1 MRSNIVSD
9 RRAGRRRCAYTDAEI
24 VREDGHEAMTA
35 AGLERQEDEPAP
47 SMQRITR
54 RFYERF
60 SGEHAAFLTCIQ
72 GITAPVERARYATL
86 MLNRLMFLYFIQRR
100 GFLDGDIDYLAHRL
114 RMMQEDMGA
123 HTFYR
128 HFLLPLLHEGL
139 AGAERLTTAHHLF
152 GSVPCL
158 DGHLFAPHE
167 LERHYPALQIEDTA
181 FERIFA
187 FLDCYQWNLD
197 GTLPRSEDE
206 INPAILGHVFEQQ
219 VNQQQMGAYYTR
231 EDVTGYIASNTI
243 IPYLFS
249 SIARACPAA
258 FKAGGPLWR
267 LLQRQPDRYIYAPVR
282 STEPLPTETE
292 REYAARHAYY
302 TQLRARLAAG
312 EIHDIDDLI
321 TCNLDI
327 HRFALDALCNIDDA
341 ALLHTFYE
349 QLQRIKILDP
359 TCGSGAFLLAALH
372 LLTPLYEAC
381 LERMCVL
388 VSDHSQ
394 RDNFLAILEQ
404 FQAQPGRR
412 HFILKSI
419 ISNNLYGVDIMEE
432 ATEICKLRLFLELA
446 AQVERSEDLEPLPAL
461 GQHIRAG
468 NALVGATVAPPPQDE
483 QLFPCVAARFIAPD
497 EPGVG
502 VDGAI
507 NHAATRRETLPASNE
522 TTHHEANTDLT
533 PDQRPFH
540 WRAEFPAVFAE
551 GGFNVIIG
559 NPPYVEYSADNFSY
573 KLLDFATLPCANLY
587 PCVIERSRDLL
598 SEHGRQGMIVPLAA
612 FATRNMIPLIEGFYR
627 WFPRSWLS
635 FYHFRP
641 AMLFSGGKVASIPT
655 CIYLASTRG
664 PEQRFSTHIAKWPT
678 QYRSL
683 IFPSLIYCRVT
694 APRDPVNRHY
704 YPKFGR
710 PLENALLEKV
720 LAHTPVRDYLARLPN
735 QNTMFYRS
743 AGGLYWKVFTNFA
756 WPYHTTSNKQR
767 SFQEAYDRDIFVAL
781 FNSSLFW
788 WYYTV
793 TFDTFNLKDY
803 MLFGFRFSYPEETET
818 ISALKALCQR
828 LMDDFRR
835 KAQHLKRG
843 KTGSYTVYARKS
855 KAIIDEIDC
864 VLARHYGFTDEEL
877 DFIIHYDIK
886 YRLGR
891 EHGL

>member
-1 MRSNIVSD
+1 MIS
-9 RRAGRRRCAYTDAEI
+9 
-24 VREDGHEAMTA
+24 
-35 AGLERQEDEPAP
+35 AGLERSDIEPEHAA
-47 SMQRITR
+47 QRIAR

-60 SGEHAAFLTCIQ
+60 TDEHAAFLPCIQ
-72 GITAPVERARYATL
+72 GIADPAERARYATL
-86 MLNRLMFLYFIQRR
+86 ILNRLMFLYFIQRR
-100 GFLDGDIDYLAHRL
+100 GFLDGDGDYLAHRL
-114 RMMQEDMGA
+114 RMVQAEAGA

-128 HFLLPLLHEGL
+128 HFLLRLLHEGL
-139 AGAERLTTAHHLF
+139 ARAEHPTTARHLF
-152 GSVPCL
+152 GSVPRL
-158 DGHLFAPHE
+158 DGNLFAPHE
-167 LERHYPALQIEDTA
+167 LERRYSAIQIKDTA

-187 FLDCYQWNLD
+187 FLDGYHWNLA
-197 GTLPRSEDE
+197 GTLPRGEDDGYHWNLAGTLPRGEDE
-206 INPAILGHVFEQQ
+206 INPAILGYIFEQQ

-243 IPYLFS
+243 IPYLFNS
-249 SIARACPAA
+249 VAQVYPGA
-258 FKAGGPLWR
+258 FRAGGPLWR
-267 LLQRQPDRYIYAPVR
+267 LLQQQPDHYIYAPVR
-282 STEPLPTETE
+282 STEALPAETE
-292 REYAARHAYY
+292 REYAARRSYY
-302 TQLRARLAAG
+302 RQLHARLANG

-321 TCNLDI
+321 TYNLDI
-327 HRFALDALCNIDDA
+327 FRFARDALCHTDDA

-372 LLTPLYEAC
+372 LLAPLYEAC
-381 LERMCVL
+381 IERMCEL
-388 VSDHSQ
+388 TSDHAA
-394 RDNFLAILEQ
+394 RNKFLATLEQ
-404 FQAQPGRR
+404 IQAQPGRR
-412 HFILKSI
+412 YFILKTI

-446 AQVERSEDLEPLPAL
+446 AQVERGEDLEPLPAL
-461 GQHIRAG
+461 GQHIRSG
-468 NALVGATVAPPPQDE
+468 NALVGSIEDISPGRGRMMNINDQQQQGHPSLRSEFASSGHVILSGSEGSAVRGIGSFAAAQDDRLAGSSPS
-483 QLFPCVAARFIAPD
+483 Q
-497 EPGVG
+497 
-502 VDGAI
+502 
-507 NHAATRRETLPASNE
+507 
-522 TTHHEANTDLT
+522 TDQ
-533 PDQRPFH
+533 PPFH

-559 NPPYVEYSADNFSY
+559 NPPYVEYSAGSFSY
-573 KLLDFATLPCANLY
+573 TLRDFATLPCANLY
-587 PCVIERSRDLL
+587 PCVIERSRLL
-598 SEHGRQGMIVPLAA
+598 LAEHGRQGMIVPLAA

-655 CIYLASTRG
+655 CIYLASTQG

-678 QYRSL
+678 RYRGL
-683 IFPSLIYCRVT
+683 IFPSLTYCRVT

-720 LAHTPVRDYLARLPN
+720 LAHTPVRDYLARMPN
-735 QNTMFYRS
+735 QNTMYYRS

-756 WPYHTTSNKQR
+756 WPYHTTSNKQC

-803 MLFGFRFSYPEETET
+803 MLLGFRFSYPEDAEIT
-818 ISALKALCQR
+818 SALKALCQQ

-835 KAQHLKRG
+835 HAQHLKRG

-864 VLARHYGFTDEEL
+864 VLARHYGFTGEEL
-877 DFIIHYDIK
+877 DFIIYYDIK

-891 EHGL
+891 EYVL